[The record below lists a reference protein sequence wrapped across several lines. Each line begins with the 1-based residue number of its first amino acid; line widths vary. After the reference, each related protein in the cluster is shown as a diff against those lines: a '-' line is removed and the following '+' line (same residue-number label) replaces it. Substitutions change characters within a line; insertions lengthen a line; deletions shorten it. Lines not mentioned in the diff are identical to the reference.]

1 MFLFDFIKKYFDILN
16 KEVVI
21 LKIFFMINLFNFYIL
36 DI

>member
-21 LKIFFMINLFNFYIL
+21 LKNFLMINWFDFYIL